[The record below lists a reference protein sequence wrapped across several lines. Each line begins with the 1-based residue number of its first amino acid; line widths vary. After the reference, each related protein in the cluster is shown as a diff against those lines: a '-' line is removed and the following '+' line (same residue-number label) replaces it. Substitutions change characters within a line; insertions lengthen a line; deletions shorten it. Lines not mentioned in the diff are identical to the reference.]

1 MPKNEKVLRKVHSAP
16 SAIVL
21 PTKQATVIP
30 APSKWRRVSTFN
42 TDNHLSDV
50 PVLYAITLYGEAYDY
65 NKDVMRQVEIQRLY
79 RAYNPMLA
87 VGSAVLNFFKD
98 NARATITNIEILK
111 ESK

>member
-1 MPKNEKVLRKVHSAP
+1 MPKPSEVMRKAHSVLSA
-16 SAIVL
+16 SVL
-21 PTKQATVIP
+21 PTIQASVIP

>member
-1 MPKNEKVLRKVHSAP
+1 MPKSEKVLRKAHSVL
-16 SAIVL
+16 SASVEPTTQAFIA
-21 PTKQATVIP
+21 PTKWKRLSLFNIP
-30 APSKWRRVSTFN
+30 NTLTANPSF
-42 TDNHLSDV
+42 
-50 PVLYAITLYGEAYDY
+50 YAVTIYGEAYDY
-65 NKDVMRQVEIQRLY
+65 NKEQMRQVEIQRIY